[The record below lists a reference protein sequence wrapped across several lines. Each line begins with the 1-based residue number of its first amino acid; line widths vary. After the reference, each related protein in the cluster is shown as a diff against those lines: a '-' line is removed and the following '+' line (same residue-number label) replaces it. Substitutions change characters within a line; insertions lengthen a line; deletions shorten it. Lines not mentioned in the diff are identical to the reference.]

1 MVDNELSN
9 PTDERLEE
17 FRQALYASGY
27 PIVNDEELHKLYNE
41 YAALVGPVTKL
52 CSLIVEAFAGLAQAI
67 ANIAN
72 VISDKWPSVEDSI
85 KPIQE
90 LAYEPLDP
98 KVEFRRMLGR
108 QSKRG
113 IYRCQSQYKQPYVRK
128 RVHRSMYSARPPP
141 CHGWVV

>member
-1 MVDNELSN
+1 MADNEMYN

-17 FRQALYASGY
+17 FKQALYASGY
-27 PIVNDEELHKLYNE
+27 PVVSDEELRKLHDT
-41 YAALVGPVTKL
+41 YAAIVGPCTKL
-52 CSLIVEAFAGLAQAI
+52 CSLIVEAFAELVKAI

-72 VISDKWPSVEDSI
+72 VISGKWPSIEESI
-85 KPIQE
+85 KSIQE

-98 KVEFRRMLGR
+98 KVEFRRMFGH

-128 RVHRSMYSARPPP
+128 RIHRSVYSARPPP
-141 CHGWVV
+141 CHGWVT

>member
-1 MVDNELSN
+1 MVDNELGN

-17 FRQALYASGY
+17 FKQALYASGY
-27 PIVNDEELHKLYNE
+27 PVVSDEELRKLYDT
-41 YAALVGPVTKL
+41 YAALVGPCTKL
-52 CSLIVEAFAGLAQAI
+52 CSLIVEAFSELVKAI

-72 VISDKWPSVEDSI
+72 VVSDKWPSIEESI
-85 KPIQE
+85 KSLQE

-113 IYRCQSQYKQPYVRK
+113 IYRCQSQYKQPHVRK
-128 RVHRSMYSARPPP
+128 RVHRSVYSARPPP

>member
-1 MVDNELSN
+1 MVDNELGN

-27 PIVNDEELHKLYNE
+27 PVISDEELRKLYDT
-41 YAALVGPVTKL
+41 YAAIVGPCIEL
-52 CSLIVEAFAGLAQAI
+52 CSLIVEAFAELAQAI

-72 VISDKWPSVEDSI
+72 VVLDKWPSIEESI
-85 KPIQE
+85 KSLQE

-98 KVEFRRMLGR
+98 KVEFRRMLGH
-108 QSKRG
+108 QSKRC

-128 RVHRSMYSARPPP
+128 RIHRSVYSARPPP
-141 CHGWVV
+141 R